1 MSKSRDLNVQN
12 CINPFCSCSLEVEST
27 SHFPIFLQHCHHYTN
42 ILVTILNSIAE
53 IIGTAFNINDEC
65 LVNLL
70 LFGSQKYTEI
80 DNSHIVNATI
90 NYLLL
95 VDLMAHFFNLQN
107 NLVLIILM
115 AD

>member
-1 MSKSRDLNVQN
+1 M
-12 CINPFCSCSLEVEST
+12 
-27 SHFPIFLQHCHHYTN
+27 
-42 ILVTILNSIAE
+42 
-53 IIGTAFNINDEC
+53 
-65 LVNLL
+65 
-70 LFGSQKYTEI
+70 FGQLITLWQSKYTEI